1 MLDDILARRLDD
13 QVAAVKREFS
23 NKMDEADPGSVEAWA
38 ALFERKLKGNFAGA
52 ARKTEFSLRYGM
64 AKNIINE
71 IR

>member
-1 MLDDILARRLDD
+1 MLDDLLFKQLDA
-13 QVAAVKREFS
+13 QVSAVKQDFKQ
-23 NKMDEADPGSVEAWA
+23 KMEQVEPGSAEAWA
-38 ALFERKLKGNFAGA
+38 ALFERKLRGNFAGS

>member
-1 MLDDILARRLDD
+1 MLDEILARRLDA
-13 QVAAVKREFS
+13 QVTAVKRDFAQ
-23 NKMDEADPGSVEAWA
+23 KMAEIEPGSAEAWA
-38 ALFERKLKGNFAGA
+38 ALFERKLKGKFAGS

>member
-1 MLDDILARRLDD
+1 MLDEVLARQLDD
-13 QVAAVKREFS
+13 QVAAVKREFADT
-23 NKMDEADPGSVEAWA
+23 MQHADPASVEAWA
-38 ALFERKLKGNFAGA
+38 ALYERKLKGNFAGA